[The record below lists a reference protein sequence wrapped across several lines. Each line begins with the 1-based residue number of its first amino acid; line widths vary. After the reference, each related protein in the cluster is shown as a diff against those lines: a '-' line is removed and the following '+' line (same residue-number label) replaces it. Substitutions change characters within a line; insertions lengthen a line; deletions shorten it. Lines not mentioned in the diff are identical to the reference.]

1 MKRPTY
7 LNNPLNKKFK
17 SILKT
22 TLPLLLGVFLVWYSL
37 SKVSLSKIIEYAQN
51 ADYTWIIL
59 GVSLGLLSHL
69 SRAYR
74 WLFMLEP
81 MGYKIKFSNSLMAV
95 FATYLINYTIPRAGE
110 VARASILTNYEG
122 VPFEKGFGTIV
133 AERIADM
140 IVMLSIIAI
149 TLFLQF
155 DFIYGFL
162 AEKFDPIKI
171 GIGLT
176 VCLILGLLFFRLIKR
191 SNNNIAKKIKSF
203 INGLIEGALSIFKM
217 KKKWAFI
224 FHTLFIWSMYLLMF
238 YITSLS
244 MTELHGISAG
254 AILIGF
260 ISASFSIAATN
271 GGIGSYPLAIYAA
284 FSIFGIAEEPSIAF
298 GWIIWASQTLMIIV
312 FGGLSLIYLPIY
324 NRNRVNTTKQ

>member
-1 MKRPTY
+1 
-7 LNNPLNKKFK
+7 
-17 SILKT
+17 
-22 TLPLLLGVFLVWYSL
+22 LVWYSL
-37 SKVSLSKIIEYAQN
+37 SKVSIEELMVYVKK
-51 ADYTWIIL
+51 ADYTWILL
-59 GVSLGLLSHL
+59 GMFLGLLSHL

-74 WLFMLEP
+74 WLFQLEP
-81 MGYKIKFSNSLMAV
+81 MGYKVKFGNSVMAV

-110 VARASILTNYEG
+110 VARASILTNYED

-140 IVMLSIIAI
+140 IVMLGIITI

-162 AEKFDPIKI
+162 IEKFNVTKVIIALLGFVIATAILFSYIK
-171 GIGLT
+171 
-176 VCLILGLLFFRLIKR
+176 K
-191 SNNNIAKKIKSF
+191 SKSKIALKLKSLVT
-203 INGLIEGALSIFKM
+203 GLIEGALSIFKM
-217 KKKWAFI
+217 KKKWAYI
-224 FHTLFIWSMYLLMF
+224 FHTLFIWGMYLLMF

-244 MTELHGISAG
+244 IVELNEISVG
-254 AILIGF
+254 AILVGF

-298 GWIIWASQTLMIIV
+298 GWIMWASQTLMIII

-324 NRNRVNTTKQ
+324 NRYKASKSV